1 MLLNLLPVSSRRQL
15 LEWAGNSNET
25 NYVYLVISI
34 LLVLGSG
41 CMSGLT
47 LGLLSL
53 DPVDIEVLK
62 RSGTPTE
69 KRNAESIVPVIRDT
83 HWLLVTLLL
92 CNAACMETLPLFLN
106 QLVTEFA
113 AIIISVTAILTFG
126 EILPQAIC
134 ARHGLAIGAFLAWP
148 VRILMLLC
156 SPIAWPIAKL
166 LDWILPHAAYSLFRR
181 GQLKALVDMHGAD
194 EGLGGGLS
202 DDEVQIICGALD
214 LTHKVAYLGMTPL
227 SKVTMLSSDDTL
239 NKDTLRLVLTSG
251 HSRIPIYQRE
261 DRSNIIGLI
270 LTKDLLNYNLSDSVP
285 FNCMPI
291 RPLPRL
297 SAATPMYDMLKLFQS
312 GRSHMAILTQPSPEE
327 GNIDLTKLPDI
338 SNRGSRKASG
348 ASLPQNGI
356 LSEPAAAAPLKNAVN
371 VELNGAKAAEESPQA
386 PLPEAVKEGQVMLVV
401 ADDVSKKEK
410 GGPQSVLAAF
420 KEGVLKTSSIAHP
433 LSSGKKKKKK
443 RDEDKSCSSSSEDDE
458 EEEIKRYAS
467 NPEIK
472 VPQIAQP
479 GVAIGIT
486 TIEDVIEELMGREI
500 LDETDQF
507 ADNEK
512 NITVNETMRKQMLQ
526 GIGTLGY
533 SSDFSVRNVAAMR
546 TRMSGRDQTISSVRQ
561 NGSVP
566 PGFVAQLPAASGNN
580 VPDSN
585 TQPAPVA
592 SLAAN
597 TERTSNHNVVAPSP
611 P

>member
-25 NYVYLVISI
+25 NYVYLVIII

-113 AIIISVTAILTFG
+113 TIIISVTAILTFG

-134 ARHGLAIGAFLAWP
+134 TRHGLAIGAFLAWP

-166 LDWILPHAAYSLFRR
+166 LDWILPHETYSLFRR

-327 GNIDLTKLPDI
+327 RNIDLTKLPDI
-338 SNRGSRKASG
+338 SNRGSRKASR

-410 GGPQSVLAAF
+410 
-420 KEGVLKTSSIAHP
+420 
-433 LSSGKKKKKK
+433 
-443 RDEDKSCSSSSEDDE
+443 
-458 EEEIKRYAS
+458 
-467 NPEIK
+467 
-472 VPQIAQP
+472 
-479 GVAIGIT
+479 
-486 TIEDVIEELMGREI
+486 
-500 LDETDQF
+500 DETDQF

-566 PGFVAQLPAASGNN
+566 AGFVAQLPAASGNN

-585 TQPAPVA
+585 MQPAPVA

-597 TERTSNHNVVAPSP
+597 TERTSNHNVVAPRHALPRSASQRL
-611 P
+611 